1 LIKSFS
7 QLVQEKG
14 GAVNSNQESS
24 VMKMLNAHS
33 QKFTSKED
41 TDASAALLAS
51 DPLHASD
58 LFSKEAALN
67 DRQLVLMRQRELNRQ
82 MKDQGSIKI
91 QQLFQETKDL
101 NSKLF
106 GRPEYSAV

>member
-1 LIKSFS
+1 M
-7 QLVQEKG
+7 QEKG

-41 TDASAALLAS
+41 MDASAALLAS

-58 LFSKEAALN
+58 LFSKEAALKPAEEVSEETGDDEIMARVFAAAN
-67 DRQLVLMRQRELNRQ
+67 ELERI
-82 MKDQGSIKI
+82 GRFSSIAAD
-91 QQLFQETKDL
+91 E
-101 NSKLF
+101 
-106 GRPEYSAV
+106 G